1 MAETRVQIPLELLQ
15 LFLCMTAEY
24 YFVWVDAWVW
34 LKGADCKSVANCFE
48 GSNPSPPTWYDFNLY
63 GVLVKLVKTPP
74 FHGGNTGSNPVH
86 TAQYKFNLYD
96 IFGWLAQSG
105 RAKDWKSLCFWFK
118 SRTSHCILQ
127 KCWEFRVMF
136 SGLPD
141 VSGVILILHG
151 VCFDF
156 CWQQMQ
162 DAKVFS
168 CSSAGRAHGC

>member
-1 MAETRVQIPLELLQ
+1 MNII
-15 LFLCMTAEY
+15 
-24 YFVWVDAWVW
+24 FVWVDAWVW

-48 GSNPSPPTWYDFNLY
+48 GSNPSPPTLCDFNLY

-74 FHGGNTGSNPVH
+74 FHGGNTGSSPVH
-86 TAQYKFNLYD
+86 TALYKFDLYVVS
-96 IFGWLAQSG
+96 GWLAQSG
-105 RAKDWKSLCFWFK
+105 RAEDWKSSCFWFK

-136 SGLPD
+136 SGLPN

-156 CWQQMQ
+156 CWQQTQGAEYSLVAQLVERMAVNQ
-162 DAKVFS
+162 DRKSVV
-168 CSSAGRAHGC
+168 